1 LSQEKYNDL
10 NEPTQTPATPSAD
23 TPLQKAPIDNE
34 QHKQAVSSAI
44 TTETKPESTP
54 APEPKSEAG
63 DNTADNNDPPKPP
76 KEPISSTYSWSPKKK
91 PLLHL
96 IFLIALIVIGVL
108 LILYAWKLPPFTPTV
123 QHTDNAFVKG
133 RTTIISPQVS
143 GYVTQVAVQD
153 FAKVT
158 AGDLLVKI
166 DDRNFQQQL
175 QQAESNIQVAVTNRA
190 ANEQDVQ
197 VSQAQIEA
205 READLHSAEARVLS
219 AEQDV
224 QRYQDLE
231 AMTIGAV
238 SKAEV
243 AHTQAQL
250 AQAKAGVEQAR
261 ANLEAAKQARQ
272 KTLSNHSSYDANIE
286 NAQAAAKQAKINLDN
301 TFITAP
307 ESGQLSQLS
316 VKNGQYVTPGM
327 QLMYIVPQ
335 GVWVI
340 ANFKETQVANIV
352 IGDRATIQVDALGGK
367 TFTGR
372 VSNISPATG
381 SELTTGSANPATGNY
396 IKVAQRIPVRID
408 LDTNQPDLARLR
420 PGMSVEADVD
430 TKSHTNPQA
439 KTTTVKTTSTKIT
452 TTQ

>member
-1 LSQEKYNDL
+1 MSDEKYNAL
-10 NEPTQTPATPSAD
+10 NKPTQTPPPHLSAD
-23 TPLQKAPIDNE
+23 TPQHKAPVDKELSPN
-34 QHKQAVSSAI
+34 QAAASHHKDSEAA
-44 TTETKPESTP
+44 STP
-54 APEPKSEAG
+54 APDSAPATKSAA
-63 DNTADNNDPPKPP
+63 ADNDTPMPP
-76 KEPISSTYSWSPKKK
+76 KEPIASDSGWSPKKK
-91 PLLHL
+91 SMLHL
-96 IFLIALIVIGVL
+96 ILFVALIVTGVL

-123 QHTDNAFVKG
+123 QHTNNAFVKG

-153 FAKVT
+153 FAKVS
-158 AGDLLVKI
+158 AGDLLIKI

-175 QQAESNIQVAVTNRA
+175 EQAAANIQVAITNRA
-190 ANEQDVQ
+190 NNEQDAQ
-197 VSQAQIEA
+197 VSQAQIDA
-205 READLHSAEARVLS
+205 RLADLHSAQARVLS

-250 AQAKAGVEQAR
+250 AQAKAGVEQAQ
-261 ANLEAAKQARQ
+261 ANLEAAQQARQ
-272 KTLSNHSSYDANIE
+272 KTIGSLSSLDANIKS
-286 NAQAAAKQAKINLDN
+286 AQAVAKQAQINLDN
-301 TFITAP
+301 TIITAP

-316 VKNGQYVTPGM
+316 VKIGQYVTPGT
-327 QLMYIVPQ
+327 QLMYIVPK

-340 ANFKETQVANIV
+340 ANFKETQVANIA

-372 VSNISPATG
+372 VSNLSPATG

-408 LDTNQPDLARLR
+408 LDANQPDIVRLR

-430 TKSHTNPQA
+430 TKTHAGPH
-439 KTTTVKTTSTKIT
+439 TKIT
-452 TTQ
+452 ASK